1 MEFTLTT
8 PTLLFSAISLLLLAY
23 TNRFLALA
31 ALIRELHR
39 QYKENP
45 DRIILLQIHSIKR
58 RILLIRNM
66 QFLGAVSFLLCTFSM
81 FMLFMGFVVA
91 AEIVFVAALVALMF
105 SLALSV
111 LEIQRSCDALQTR
124 LRDIEEGRD
133 KFR

>member
-39 QYKENP
+39 QYKEKP
-45 DRIILLQIHSIKR
+45 DKIILTQIYSIR
-58 RILLIRNM
+58 SRILLIRNM
-66 QFLGAVSFLLCTFSM
+66 QFLGAMSFLFCTFSM
-81 FMLFMGFVVA
+81 FMLFLGFVVA
-91 AEIVFVAALVALMF
+91 AEVIFVTALVALML

-111 LEIQRSCDALQTR
+111 LEIQRSFDALQTR
-124 LRDIEEGRD
+124 LRDIEVGEE
-133 KFR
+133 KK